1 VYLGPEYGRI
11 SLLLLM
17 ATNYIMKL
25 LKKAPIAVLPTLKE
39 IYKFNDKL
47 EVTTKG
53 YFFDRR
59 APWEFTTETNLYIV
73 QKVNIKTLHVVDN
86 KGDIYVMNPDERNT
100 TVRIVR

>member
-1 VYLGPEYGRI
+1 
-11 SLLLLM
+11 
-17 ATNYIMKL
+17 MKL

-53 YFFDRR
+53 YFFDGRVT
-59 APWEFTTETNLYIV
+59 EFTTETNLYIV

-86 KGDIYVMNPDERNT
+86 KGDTYVMNPNETGT
-100 TVRIVR
+100 TVRIVCEG